1 MQSKYNY
8 IMRKFSFYLICILLC
23 FIAFALIYNPSRYIS
38 VCYQAIILW
47 AVNVLPSLLPF
58 FFLTLLLT
66 YLDAVNMLAKLF
78 SPITAI
84 IYRTSGYASVVQLM
98 SFVSGYPVGAK
109 LISELYNAK
118 QINSDEATRISTF
131 SSTSG
136 PMFII
141 GSVGV
146 GMFKNSLVGALL
158 LIAHLISAI
167 LNGILFRKYG
177 ACKCI
182 NTPIKNKSYQGNI
195 LYDCAYN
202 TTLSCLIIGTFI
214 AFFNVFCQIVIDFN
228 LLYPLIWIFNL
239 IFKNKNLSM
248 GLITGLIECTN
259 GCFILSA
266 NPNTLSVALAGFLI
280 SFGGLC
286 IILQSIAFLKQA
298 NVNIKIFILSKI
310 IQGLTT
316 FTLLALLS
324 PIFICF

>member
-1 MQSKYNY
+1 
-8 IMRKFSFYLICILLC
+8 MRKFSFYLICILLC

-66 YLDAVNMLAKLF
+66 YLDAVSMLARLF
-78 SPITAI
+78 SPFTARL
-84 IYRTSGYASVVQLM
+84 YRTSGYASVVQLM

-109 LISELYNAK
+109 LISELYNAN
-118 QINSDEATRISTF
+118 QIDSDEATRISTF

-136 PMFII
+136 PMFVI

-146 GMFKNSLVGALL
+146 GMFKSSSVGALL
-158 LIAHLISAI
+158 LITHLISAI
-167 LNGILFRKYG
+167 LNGIFFRKYG
-177 ACKCI
+177 SCKCL
-182 NTPIKNKSYQGNI
+182 NTPIENKCYRGNI

-214 AFFNVFCQIVIDFN
+214 AFFNVFCQIAIDFK

-239 IFKNKNLSM
+239 IFKDNSLSI
-248 GLITGLIECTN
+248 GLVTGLIECTN
-259 GCFILSA
+259 GCYILGSS
-266 NPNTLSVALAGFLI
+266 PSLISVALAGFSI
-280 SFGGLC
+280 SFGGIC
-286 IILQSIAFLKQA
+286 ILLQSITFLKQA

-310 IQGLTT
+310 IQGVTT
-316 FTLLALLS
+316 FLLLALLCN
-324 PIFICF
+324 IFICF